1 MIYTL
6 TLNPAVDYYIDMNSF
21 EEGELNKVDNAYT
34 LAGGK
39 GINVSKVLKN
49 FNIDSV
55 ALGFCGG
62 FTGDYIKKH
71 LKEYGIKEHFIYLEE
86 DTRINIKLKTSKT
99 ESEIAGKSPNISKEK
114 VQSYIRFKSKEILDN
129 VTSIFLKQNGMNTY
143 GINLEE
149 KLEMCKSYEEFS
161 FISDNK
167 EGVLYHNGDKI
178 DLNEFLNGNIVSIEN
193 NNNENDFLDLIEFDN
208 SI

>member
-1 MIYTL
+1 MIKSIEYMIL
-6 TLNPAVDYYIDMNSF
+6 HQYFHNIFSSILIIYI
-21 EEGELNKVDNAYT
+21 
-34 LAGGK
+34 
-39 GINVSKVLKN
+39 I
-49 FNIDSV
+49 
-55 ALGFCGG
+55 
-62 FTGDYIKKH
+62 GDIV
-71 LKEYGIKEHFIYLEE
+71 FWNC
-86 DTRINIKLKTSKT
+86 RCF
-99 ESEIAGKSPNISKEK
+99 NISKEK

-178 DLNEFLNGNIVSIEN
+178 DLNEFLNGNVVSIEN
-193 NNNENDFLDLIEFDN
+193 NNNENDFFDLIEFDN